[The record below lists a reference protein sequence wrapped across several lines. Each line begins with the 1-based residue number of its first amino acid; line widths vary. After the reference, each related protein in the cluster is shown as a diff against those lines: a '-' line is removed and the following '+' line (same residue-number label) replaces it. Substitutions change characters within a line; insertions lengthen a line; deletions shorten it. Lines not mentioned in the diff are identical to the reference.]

1 MGKYNNLYRERAAR
15 IIEVPYYSVSL
26 QCLQIFSKKVM
37 GFTYNIYNISLKEYG
52 DFPVNYTALFYE
64 CCRKNPI
71 YIANILRGSLC
82 YLGKIFN
89 WYGENL

>member
-37 GFTYNIYNISLKEYG
+37 GFTYNIYNFTHI
-52 DFPVNYTALFYE
+52 N
-64 CCRKNPI
+64 
-71 YIANILRGSLC
+71 
-82 YLGKIFN
+82 
-89 WYGENL
+89 